1 MNDKFVIVYDET
13 DNDSPILVGPR
24 LNLCLFRGYYFRNYL
39 SSSESK
45 GKLHEWEAYAEMEPS
60 KQSNYLFSELVPAF
74 AKNMDALHTLI
85 AAFPELLEEFVNAS
99 LTFYSRKGIFSVE
112 RLNLTRDSAEDL
124 PYKNQLYIRAF
135 VKSEE
140 INPVALE
147 YLVSEDLLSTYKYLP
162 DYKEEINNAIDIYNL
177 DHGTLY
183 GLEQLLFAMDKD
195 FDSKIRLCDAS
206 GLRYL
211 VVRYLDWLQAG
222 KQNPEDKLNGMNMFD
237 RK

>member
-1 MNDKFVIVYDET
+1 MDKFIICYDKTEEEPPTLVIDGELE
-13 DNDSPILVGPR
+13 I
-24 LNLCLFRGYYFRNYL
+24 CLFRGYYFKSSRNAN
-39 SSSESK
+39 
-45 GKLHEWEAYAEMEPS
+45 GKLDEWKEIPVALNRA
-60 KQSNYLFSELVPAF
+60 QVDLYLFSELIPAF
-74 AKNMDALHTLI
+74 ANNMHDLHTLLS
-85 AAFPELLEEFVNAS
+85 AFPAILEEFMKKS
-99 LTFYSRKGIFSVE
+99 FRFYSRKVDFKVE
-112 RLNLTRDSAEDL
+112 HLNLTKDSAEAL

-140 INPVALE
+140 INPVALA
-147 YLVSEDLLSTYKYLP
+147 YLVSEDLLSTYRYLP

-183 GLEQLLFAMDKD
+183 GLEQMLFAIDKD
-195 FDSKIRLCDAS
+195 FDSKIGLYDAS

-211 VVRYLDWLQAG
+211 LIRYIDWLQAG